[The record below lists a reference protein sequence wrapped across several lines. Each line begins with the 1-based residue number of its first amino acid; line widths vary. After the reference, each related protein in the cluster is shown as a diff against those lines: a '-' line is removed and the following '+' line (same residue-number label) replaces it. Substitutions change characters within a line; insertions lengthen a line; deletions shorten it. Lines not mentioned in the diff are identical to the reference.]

1 MSPQL
6 QQVLAE
12 IDRLSS
18 TEQSQVIEYINIR
31 QRSSVL
37 ETITNLRSQQP
48 SFKTPQ
54 EIDAEI
60 LEEKAAFKTYNLPTP
75 YDSFGAVAILMKS
88 FKQSSGDCRSIE

>member
-6 QQVLAE
+6 QQVLTE

-18 TEQSQVIEYINIR
+18 PERIQVIEYINTR

-37 ETITNLRSQQP
+37 ETIANLRSQQP
-48 SFKTPQ
+48 SFKTPE

-60 LEEKAAFKTYNLPTP
+60 LAEKAAWTN
-75 YDSFGAVAILMKS
+75 
-88 FKQSSGDCRSIE
+88 

>member
-18 TEQSQVIEYINIR
+18 TEQIQVIEYINTR

-37 ETITNLRSQQP
+37 ETITNLQTFGSIPLFIRSR
-48 SFKTPQ
+48 
-54 EIDAEI
+54 EV
-60 LEEKAAFKTYNLPTP
+60 NLM
-75 YDSFGAVAILMKS
+75 Y
-88 FKQSSGDCRSIE
+88 

>member
-12 IDRLSS
+12 IDQLSS
-18 TEQSQVIEYINIR
+18 IEQIQVIEYINTR

-37 ETITNLRSQQP
+37 ETIANIRSQQV
-48 SFKTPQ
+48 SFKTPE

-60 LEEKAAFKTYNLPTP
+60 LEEKAAWTN
-75 YDSFGAVAILMKS
+75 
-88 FKQSSGDCRSIE
+88 

>member
-18 TEQSQVIEYINIR
+18 TEQIQVIEYINTR

-37 ETITNLRSQQP
+37 ETITNLRSQQT
-48 SFKTPQ
+48 SFKTPE

-60 LEEKAAFKTYNLPTP
+60 LEEKAVWTN
-75 YDSFGAVAILMKS
+75 
-88 FKQSSGDCRSIE
+88 

>member
-12 IDRLSS
+12 IDQLSS
-18 TEQSQVIEYINIR
+18 TEQIQVIEYINTR

-37 ETITNLRSQQP
+37 ETIANIRSQQV
-48 SFKTPQ
+48 SFKTPE

-60 LEEKAAFKTYNLPTP
+60 LEEKAAWTN
-75 YDSFGAVAILMKS
+75 
-88 FKQSSGDCRSIE
+88 

>member
-6 QQVLAE
+6 QQVLTE

-18 TEQSQVIEYINIR
+18 TERIQVIEYINTR

-37 ETITNLRSQQP
+37 ETITNLRSQQA
-48 SFKTPQ
+48 SFKIPE

-60 LEEKAAFKTYNLPTP
+60 LEEKAAWTN
-75 YDSFGAVAILMKS
+75 
-88 FKQSSGDCRSIE
+88 

>member
-6 QQVLAE
+6 QQVLTD

-18 TEQSQVIEYINIR
+18 TEQIQVIEYINTR

-48 SFKTPQ
+48 SFKTPK

-60 LEEKAAFKTYNLPTP
+60 LEEKASWIN
-75 YDSFGAVAILMKS
+75 
-88 FKQSSGDCRSIE
+88 

>member
-12 IDRLSS
+12 IDQLSS
-18 TEQSQVIEYINIR
+18 TKQIQFIEHLNTR

-37 ETITNLRSQQP
+37 ETIANLRSQQS
-48 SFKTPQ
+48 SFKTLE

-60 LEEKAAFKTYNLPTP
+60 LEEKEAFKT
-75 YDSFGAVAILMKS
+75 DRKS
-88 FKQSSGDCRSIE
+88 VV

>member
-18 TEQSQVIEYINIR
+18 IEQIQVIEYINTR

-37 ETITNLRSQQP
+37 ETITNLRSQQSSFTLTIAPVSSNP
-48 SFKTPQ
+48 SAIMTRSPFVRAIGKKGLNPSSPISGFT
-54 EIDAEI
+54 EV
-60 LEEKAAFKTYNLPTP
+60 TGNLI
-75 YDSFGAVAILMKS
+75 G
-88 FKQSSGDCRSIE
+88 

>member
-18 TEQSQVIEYINIR
+18 IEQIQVIEYINTR

-60 LEEKAAFKTYNLPTP
+60 IEEKEAFKTYNLPTP
-75 YDSFGAVAILMKS
+75 YDSFGAGAILMKS
-88 FKQSSGDCRSIE
+88 FKQSSGDCRLIE

>member
-6 QQVLAE
+6 QQLLIE

-18 TEQSQVIEYINIR
+18 TEQIQVIEHINAR

-37 ETITNLRSQQP
+37 ETIANLRSQQK
-48 SFKTPQ
+48 SFKIPE

-60 LEEKAAFKTYNLPTP
+60 LEEKAAWTNGIYRSVIDPN
-75 YDSFGAVAILMKS
+75 FGIDL
-88 FKQSSGDCRSIE
+88 RSLHPAPS

>member
-18 TEQSQVIEYINIR
+18 TEQIQVIEYINAR

-37 ETITNLRSQQP
+37 ETITKLRSQQ
-48 SFKTPQ
+48 SAFKTPQ
-54 EIDAEI
+54 EIDLEI
-60 LEEKAAFKTYNLPTP
+60 LEEKSAY
-75 YDSFGAVAILMKS
+75 
-88 FKQSSGDCRSIE
+88 

>member
-6 QQVLAE
+6 QQLLTE

-18 TEQSQVIEYINIR
+18 TEQIQVIEYINTR

-37 ETITNLRSQQP
+37 ETIATLRSQQT
-48 SFKTPQ
+48 SFKTPE

-60 LEEKAAFKTYNLPTP
+60 LEEKAAWTN
-75 YDSFGAVAILMKS
+75 
-88 FKQSSGDCRSIE
+88 

>member
-6 QQVLAE
+6 QQVLTE

-18 TEQSQVIEYINIR
+18 TEQIQIIEYINTK

-37 ETITNLRSQQP
+37 ETITNLRSQQA
-48 SFKTPQ
+48 SFKTPE

-60 LEEKAAFKTYNLPTP
+60 LEEKAAWIN
-75 YDSFGAVAILMKS
+75 
-88 FKQSSGDCRSIE
+88 